1 MEYVMDI
8 LKRIEELRDERG
20 WSNYRLSEEAKL
32 DNSVINNMFKR
43 RTMPSMITLTAICEA
58 FDLTLSQFFNEDKT
72 VIILSDDEKDLILQ
86 YRKLNKKNKNA
97 VNTLVNELNN

>member
-1 MEYVMDI
+1 MDI

-43 RTMPSMITLTAICEA
+43 RTMPSMLTLTALCEA
-58 FDLTLSQFFNEDKT
+58 FDLTLSQFFNEDNT
-72 VIILSDDEKDLILQ
+72 VIILSNDEKDLILQ
-86 YRKLNKKNKNA
+86 YRKLDKKNKNA

>member
-32 DNSVINNMFKR
+32 DNSIINNMFKR
-43 RTMPSMITLTAICEA
+43 RTMPSMLTLTALCEA

-72 VIILSDDEKDLILQ
+72 VIILSNDEKDLILQ
-86 YRKLNKKNKNA
+86 YRKLDKKNKNA

>member
-1 MEYVMDI
+1 MEFVMDI

-43 RTMPSMITLTAICEA
+43 RTMPSMLTLTALCEA

-72 VIILSDDEKDLILQ
+72 VIILSNDEKDLILQ
-86 YRKLNKKNKNA
+86 YRKLDKKNKNA

>member
-1 MEYVMDI
+1 MDI

-43 RTMPSMITLTAICEA
+43 GTMPSMITLTALCEA

-72 VIILSDDEKDLILQ
+72 VIILSNDEKDLILQ
-86 YRKLNKKNKNA
+86 YRKLDKKNKNA

>member
-1 MEYVMDI
+1 MEFVMDI

-43 RTMPSMITLTAICEA
+43 RTMPSMLTLTALCEA

-72 VIILSDDEKDLILQ
+72 VIILSNDEKDLILQ
-86 YRKLNKKNKNA
+86 YRKLDKKNKNA
-97 VNTLVNELNN
+97 VNMLVNELNN

>member
-1 MEYVMDI
+1 MEFVMDI

-43 RTMPSMITLTAICEA
+43 GTMPSMITLTALCEA

-72 VIILSDDEKDLILQ
+72 VIILSNDEKDLILQ
-86 YRKLNKKNKNA
+86 YRKLDKKNKNA

>member
-1 MEYVMDI
+1 MDI

-43 RTMPSMITLTAICEA
+43 RTMPSMLTLTALCEA

-72 VIILSDDEKDLILQ
+72 VIILSNDEKDLILQ
-86 YRKLNKKNKNA
+86 YRKLDKKNKNA
-97 VNTLVNELNN
+97 VNMLVNELNN

>member
-1 MEYVMDI
+1 MNI

-43 RTMPSMITLTAICEA
+43 GTMPSMITLTALCEA

-72 VIILSDDEKDLILQ
+72 VIILSDDEKELITH
-86 YRKLNKKNKNA
+86 YRKLDKKNKNA
-97 VNTLVNELNN
+97 VNMLINELNN

>member
-1 MEYVMDI
+1 MDI

>member
-1 MEYVMDI
+1 MEFVMDI

-43 RTMPSMITLTAICEA
+43 RTMPSMLTLTALCEA
-58 FDLTLSQFFNEDKT
+58 FDLTLSQFFNEDNT
-72 VIILSDDEKDLILQ
+72 VIILSNDEKDLILQ
-86 YRKLNKKNKNA
+86 YRKLDKKNKNA